1 MNLFRQFIRR
11 IMRSIPYIRATNFL
25 RAQLDRTNPYFVGW
39 GMTTRTY
46 PPWHQGTGDIFSRS
60 FYETNEEFVAMVREG
75 SFNLTQVSHLNVDGR
90 EEFVRGLSWRHFM
103 VQWSVLWAARASC
116 SSGLMLVE
124 CGVCDGM
131 TSYFA
136 MRALHGKFSFRCS
149 LYDAWAGMK
158 AEELLTSEKD
168 AIGSYS
174 YLSIE
179 TTKKNLMMFN
189 DNCSFIQGSIP
200 GSLSS
205 ANVSFAVN
213 WMHLDLNSA
222 IPTQAALNIFWDLM
236 PSGAVVL
243 IDDYLGEPETKNVCD
258 IFFAD
263 RKCVVLPLPTG
274 QGIAF
279 KK

>member
-1 MNLFRQFIRR
+1 MDLLGKVTRR
-11 IMRSIPYIRATNFL
+11 VKRSIPYIRTTNFL

-46 PPWHQGTGDIFSRS
+46 PPWHQGKGDIFSRS
-60 FYETNEEFVAMVREG
+60 FYEENEEFLAMGREG
-75 SFNLTQVSHLNVDGR
+75 SFKFTQLSNLNVDAR
-90 EEFVRGLSWRHFM
+90 EEFVRGLSWRHFI

-116 SSGLMLVE
+116 SSELMLVE

-136 MRALHGKFSFRCS
+136 MRALHGKYSFRCS
-149 LYDAWAGMK
+149 LYDAWQGMK
-158 AEELLTSEKD
+158 ADGLLPSEKK
-168 AIGSYS
+168 AIGAYS

-189 DNCSFIQGSIP
+189 DNCAFIKGSIP

-205 ANVSFAVN
+205 ANVLPEVN
-213 WMHLDLNSA
+213 WLHLDLNST

-274 QGIAF
+274 QAICF